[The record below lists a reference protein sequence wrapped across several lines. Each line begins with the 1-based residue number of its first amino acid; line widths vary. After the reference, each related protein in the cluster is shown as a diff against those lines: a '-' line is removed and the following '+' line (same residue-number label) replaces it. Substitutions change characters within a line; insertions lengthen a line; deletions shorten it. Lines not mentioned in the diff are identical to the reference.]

1 MNSIRTRIS
10 DDNES
15 LQTIVE
21 NDKYSATV
29 RLSLYGNGLRVQDT
43 CCTRDINNSRTI
55 AFGDEYYTRYYSAIE
70 AYNFSVS
77 YYISR
82 IFGGIFDQ
90 S

>member
-10 DDNES
+10 NDNES

-21 NDKYSATV
+21 NDKYTATI

-43 CCTRDINNSRTI
+43 CTTRDINNSRTI
-55 AFGDEYYTRYYSAIE
+55 AYGDEWYSRYYSALE

-77 YYISR
+77 YYVSR
-82 IFGGIFDQ
+82 IFNNIFN
-90 S
+90 